1 MKISSFSVILVFF
14 CLTLAGLALIPF
26 LPVKL
31 SPSQTLPEVNVNF
44 DLPGNAARVVEMGAT
59 SRLEAML
66 ARIKGVETIRS
77 TSGNGWGRINIR
89 FNKHTDIDAA
99 RFEVSTIIRQTWPF
113 LPEGTTYPYISMTQS
128 DEKASRP
135 FLSYR
140 VIAPA
145 NPIVIQL
152 YTDNN
157 IKPKLAQIPGIN
169 KIDVSGAMPMEWRL
183 EYDYKQLEMLGISVQ
198 DIQSAIRDAFNKEF
212 LGTATIDSLEWIRL
226 SLMPKNNN
234 TEDFDPAKIIVK
246 NIGGRQITLDKLV
259 TVTRR
264 EQEARSYYR
273 INGLNSI
280 YLSITS
286 EESANQLELSRKI
299 KENMKEL
306 ERAFPAGY
314 EIHLNYDATE
324 YIRNELDKVWFRS
337 GLTLIILLVFVLVI
351 YRSFKYLLMI
361 SLSLFMNIA
370 IALIFYFFGRLEIQL
385 YSLAGITISLT
396 LVIDNTIV
404 MSDQIIRRHNKKAFL
419 AILTATVTTVFS
431 LGIIFFMDERIRLN
445 LQDFA
450 WVIIINLSVSLFTA
464 LFLVPALIEK
474 LNMESRKKD
483 GHPTLDAGL
492 QKTTVIPHLMRDS
505 INKGLRVKPAMTN
518 AFRGLRVKPAMTDIF
533 KGLRV
538 MPAMTD
544 VFKGL
549 RVMPAMTIRFKIL
562 FRRFYSAFC
571 RFTWRWRIPV
581 CILIILAFG
590 LPVYLL
596 PDKMDGEGKAVEIYN
611 KTIGSPFYKEKM
623 KTHVNTWLGGS
634 LRLFAQ
640 KVLEGG
646 YFANREETILYVTAT
661 LPNGSTIQQMN
672 NLIQR
677 MESYISRFPEIK
689 QFQTNIN
696 SARQANISIQFTK
709 ESERSGFPY
718 LLQSQLIS
726 RSIELGGGSWGIH
739 GLGEGFNNDVRETA
753 GNYRVM
759 LYGFNYDELWSLA
772 EGFKSRLL
780 KQPRIREV
788 TINSEFSWYKDDYQ
802 EFIFDLNL
810 ERLAQENIPPY
821 QLFAS
826 MLPIFGQEILA
837 GYLPGEYGMERMVL
851 HSRQS
856 KEYDIWSLEHIP
868 GKIGEDKEYKLM
880 ELAKLQKTQAPQN
893 IVKEDQQYRL
903 CLQYEYIGAFEQGRK
918 LLERN
923 IEEFQDELPMGYV
936 IKSESQLWNWGR
948 GNSKQYALLLLI
960 FVIIYFT
967 CSILFNSLRQP
978 FAVIFVIPISFI
990 GIFLTFYLFKLR
1002 FDQGG
1007 FAAFVLLSGL
1017 AVNAN
1022 IYVLNEYNN
1031 IRQRWKLSPLKAY
1044 IKAWEAKISPIF
1056 LTVISTVLGFIPFMI
1071 GKYKETFWFPLA
1083 AGTIGGLVV
1092 SLIGLFCFLPLF
1104 MGVAKKNN

>member
-14 CLTLAGLALIPF
+14 CLTLAGLALMPF

-44 DLPGNAARVVEMGAT
+44 NLPGSAARVVEMGAT

-66 ARIKGVETIRS
+66 ARIKGVENIRS

-113 LPEGTTYPYISMTQS
+113 LPEGISYPLISMTQS
-128 DEKASRP
+128 DEKAGGP
-135 FLSYR
+135 FLSYT
-140 VIAPA
+140 VNAPA

-152 YTDNN
+152 YAENN
-157 IKPKLAQIPGIN
+157 IKPKLAQISGVN
-169 KIDVSGAMPMEWRL
+169 KIDVRGAMPMEWRL
-183 EYDYKQLEMLGISVQ
+183 EYDYKQLETLGISVQ
-198 DIQSAIRDAFNKEF
+198 DIQSAIRNAYNKEF
-212 LGTATIDSLEWIRL
+212 IGTATIDSLEWIRL
-226 SLMPKNNN
+226 SLTPKGSN
-234 TEDFDPAKIIVK
+234 TEEFNPANIIVC
-246 NIGGRQITLDKLV
+246 NIGGKQITLDKLV
-259 TVTRR
+259 TVARL

-299 KENMKEL
+299 KEKLKEL
-306 ERAFPAGY
+306 ESVFPAGY
-314 EIHLNYDATE
+314 EIHLSYDATE
-324 YIRNELDKVWFRS
+324 YIQNELDKVWFRS
-337 GLTLIILLVFVLVI
+337 GLTLIILLVFILVI
-351 YRSFKYLLMI
+351 YRSLKYLLMI
-361 SLSLFMNIA
+361 SLSLFMNIS
-370 IALIFYFFGRLEIQL
+370 IALIFYFFGGLEIQL

-404 MSDQIIRRHNKKAFL
+404 MSDQIIRRHNRKAFL
-419 AILTATVTTVFS
+419 AILTATVTTIAS
-431 LGIIFFMDERIRLN
+431 LAIIFFMDERIRLN

-450 WVIIINLSVSLFTA
+450 WVIIINLSVSMFVA
-464 LFLVPALIEK
+464 LFLVPALIDKLKMEK
-474 LNMESRKKD
+474 KQPVTRHASRV
-483 GHPTLDAGL
+483 TRRL
-492 QKTTVIPHLMRDS
+492 I
-505 INKGLRVKPAMTN
+505 
-518 AFRGLRVKPAMTDIF
+518 IF
-533 KGLRV
+533 
-538 MPAMTD
+538 
-544 VFKGL
+544 
-549 RVMPAMTIRFKIL
+549 
-562 FRRFYSAFC
+562 FRRFYTAFC
-571 RFTWRWRIPV
+571 RFIWRWRVPV
-581 CILIILAFG
+581 CIFIILAFG

-596 PDKMDGEGKAVEIYN
+596 PDKIDGEGKPAEIYN
-611 KTIGSPFYKEKM
+611 KTIGSTFYKEKM
-623 KTHVNTWLGGS
+623 KTHVNAWLGGS

-640 KVLEGG
+640 KVLEGS
-646 YFANREETILYVTAT
+646 YFANREETSIYMTAT

-677 MESYISRFPEIK
+677 MESYISQFPEIK

-696 SARQANISIQFTK
+696 SARQANISIRFTK

-718 LLQSQLIS
+718 LLRSKLIS
-726 RSIELGGGSWGIH
+726 RSIELGGGSWGVF
-739 GLGEGFNNDVRETA
+739 GLGDNFSNDVRESA
-753 GNYRVM
+753 GNYRVLM
-759 LYGFNYDELWSLA
+759 YGFNYDELWSLA
-772 EGFKSRLL
+772 EEFKSRLL
-780 KQPRIREV
+780 KERRIKEV
-788 TINSEFSWYKDDYQ
+788 IINSEFSWYKDDYQ
-802 EFIFDLNL
+802 EFTFDLNL
-810 ERLAQENIPPY
+810 ERLARENIQPF
-821 QLFAS
+821 QLFAT
-826 MLPIFGQEILA
+826 MQPMFGQEILA
-837 GYLPGEYGMERMVL
+837 GYLPGEYGMERIVL
-851 HSRQS
+851 HSKQS

-868 GKIGEDKEYKLM
+868 GRIGREKEYKLM
-880 ELAKLQKTQAPQN
+880 ELAKLQKSQAPQN
-893 IVKEDQQYRL
+893 IVKENQQYRL
-903 CLQYEYIGAFEQGRK
+903 CIQYEYIGAYESGRK
-918 LLERN
+918 LLTN
-923 IEEFQDELPMGYV
+923 KIEGFQNELPMGYT
-936 IKSESQLWNWGR
+936 IKSESQFWSWGR
-948 GNSKQYALLLLI
+948 DNSKQYALLLLI

-967 CSILFNSLRQP
+967 CSILFNSLKQP

-1071 GKYKETFWFPLA
+1071 GKYKEAFWFPLA
-1083 AGTIGGLVV
+1083 AGTIGGLVL

-1104 MGVAKKNN
+1104 MGVAKKKK